1 MSLPRRVLAFFG
13 RSFLQ
18 FAAIGLLAM
27 FVDMGALWLVTTKLG
42 VGLYVGRVISF
53 LCAATTTWFLNRTIT
68 FRHARVHGVVVE
80 YLRFLGVA
88 MMGGV
93 VNLGVYSAIIFG
105 AHRLVALADPWAGL
119 LPYFGVACGS
129 AAGLLFNYTGSKL
142 AVFPTPY
149 APDRTPDPL

>member
-1 MSLPRRVLAFFG
+1 MASPRRVLAFFG
-13 RSFLQ
+13 QSFLQ

-27 FVDMGALWLVTTKLG
+27 FVDMGVLWVVTSGLG
-42 VGLYVGRVISF
+42 IGLYVGRAISF

-68 FRHARVHGVVVE
+68 FRHSRMHRIVVE

-93 VNLGVYSAIIFG
+93 VNLGVYSAIVFA
-105 AHRLVALADPWAGL
+105 AHRWLILSQPWSGL

-142 AVFPTPY
+142 AVFPTPPY
-149 APDRTPDPL
+149 APDRRP